1 MRVSIPK
8 VTIDTSAIKAIG
20 KEVFGKA
27 REGERLKLS
36 LELCN
41 YKIKTAPILGSPR
54 ELPAEDHVVVA
65 KLVRQMNANG
75 WLKDEDIMW
84 CRENHIPIV

>member
-1 MRVSIPK
+1 MTFSMPKVSINTSNIK
-8 VTIDTSAIKAIG
+8 NVVKNVT
-20 KEVFGKA
+20 GKA
-27 REGERLKLS
+27 REGERLKHS

-54 ELPAEDHVVVA
+54 ELPAEDRGPVT
-65 KLVRQMNANG
+65 KLVRQINANG